1 VPLGGGGPEVI
12 ASGLPVGVP
21 GGGLRKVLNGLP
33 EMIPGP
39 VAEFAGITTDGLGRI
54 YVAGDANGSILVFEA
69 SA

>member
-1 VPLGGGGPEVI
+1 
-12 ASGLPVGVP
+12 VGVP

-54 YVAGDANGSILVFEA
+54 YVAGDANGSILVLEA